1 MSRASDECSR
11 PPRRRRI
18 PLMIPLPAGRRCTY
32 RSQLLHPPSPVPV
45 SRARFRACALRS
57 DAGDARTP
65 VCVAVYRPARG
76 RAGVRER
83 PAARRFINI
92 KLYMFTQTHTLDTQ
106 SHVRHDYSHTHVLQ
120 KQAVRG
126 TQSPIDTYVPHESTT
141 RQATTSTRRRASPT
155 RRAICRSPAPQSRAR
170 PREVTGDA
178 PFPAL

>member
-1 MSRASDECSR
+1 VQSSAAPPPHPAHDPASRGSPVYISFPAFA
-11 PPRRRRI
+11 PP
-18 PLMIPLPAGRRCTY
+18 L
-32 RSQLLHPPSPVPV
+32 PVPV

-92 KLYMFTQTHTLDTQ
+92 NYICSHRHTHSTHRSQ